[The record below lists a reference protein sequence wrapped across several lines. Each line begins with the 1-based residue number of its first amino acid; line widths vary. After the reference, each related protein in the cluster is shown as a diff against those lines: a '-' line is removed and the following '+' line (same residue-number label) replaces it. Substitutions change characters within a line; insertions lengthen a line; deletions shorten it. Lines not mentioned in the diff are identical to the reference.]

1 MYHAECAL
9 KTWHGIDTSTPLGKI
24 AAAHQGVAA
33 LSQVYKSFTLFTEDF
48 SDIHNLIR
56 ENHDLIAPVIIE
68 ANKLVKEYGWA
79 SQFSELNVAQKLG
92 SILGQGINTVQPKT
106 DEITQTASLVKLFSE
121 IPRLLNNMSSSLDQ
135 NAEKSVDELRIN
147 SKKIE
152 AIGAVFELFFEE
164 NAYLLSIFKG
174 FSAISGLLELNKKI
188 QREGNNLQEVT
199 IRQYQ
204 KWLKEGYPNLMM
216 MLDEIETRHYLT
228 PGLLSAPIALELD
241 QINDKLNEIIETKPD
256 FKLQKIP
263 LSFYMGDKRM
273 ERLMA
278 KKTEH
283 CLALIQ
289 IEEQKKRLTLFSG
302 YLNTMQ
308 VNHSP
313 T

>member
-1 MYHAECAL
+1 
-9 KTWHGIDTSTPLGKI
+9 IDTSTTLGKI

-199 IRQYQ
+199 IRQY
-204 KWLKEGYPNLMM
+204 
-216 MLDEIETRHYLT
+216 
-228 PGLLSAPIALELD
+228 
-241 QINDKLNEIIETKPD
+241 
-256 FKLQKIP
+256 
-263 LSFYMGDKRM
+263 
-273 ERLMA
+273 
-278 KKTEH
+278 
-283 CLALIQ
+283 
-289 IEEQKKRLTLFSG
+289 
-302 YLNTMQ
+302 
-308 VNHSP
+308 
-313 T
+313 